1 LPPSRLAIRDGI
13 AVFPL
18 LVDLTDRLGIVVGG
32 GPVGRR
38 KARSLLDAGAIVRLI
53 CLEPAPQDFNSPRL
67 TWLREPYR
75 PDHLTGAAL
84 VFAAATP
91 ELNRQIAADARSRGI
106 WVNCAND
113 PPAGD
118 FIVPATL
125 RRGGFVVSVG
135 TGGAAPALARRV
147 RDRLEPQFDQSFA
160 DWVAL
165 LREMRAETQ
174 SAIADEKRRQG
185 MFDRWTEWP
194 WLERVRR
201 EGVEAVRAAMRAEL
215 RRSAGSLIE

>member
-1 LPPSRLAIRDGI
+1 MFS
-13 AVFPL
+13 L
-18 LVDLTDRLGIVVGG
+18 LLDLTDRVGVVVGG

-38 KARSLLDAGAIVRLI
+38 KARSLLDAGTLVRLI
-53 CLEPAPQDFNSPRL
+53 CLEPVPGDFSSPRL
-67 TWLREPYR
+67 TWIPEPYD
-75 PDHLTGAAL
+75 PAHLTGASL

-91 ELNRQIAADARSRGI
+91 QLNRQIVADARSRGI

-125 RRGGFVVSVG
+125 RRGGFVISVG

-147 RDRLEPQFDQSFA
+147 RDRLEPQFDDAFA
-160 DWVAL
+160 AWVSL

-174 SAIADEKRRQG
+174 SAISDEKRRQG

-194 WLERVRR
+194 WLERVRH
-201 EGVEAVRAAMRAEL
+201 EGVEAVRSAMRDEL
-215 RRSAGSLIE
+215 HRSANGLIE

>member
-1 LPPSRLAIRDGI
+1 MFSA
-13 AVFPL
+13 L
-18 LVDLTDRLGIVVGG
+18 LDLTDRLGVVVGG

-38 KARSLLDAGAIVRLI
+38 KARSLLDAGAHVRVI
-53 CLEPAPQDFNSPRL
+53 CLEPVPEDFTSPRL
-67 TWLREPYR
+67 TWVRERYKPE
-75 PDHLTGAAL
+75 HLDGAAL

-91 ELNRQIAADARSRGI
+91 ELNRQIAADARQRGI

-118 FIVPATL
+118 FVVPATL
-125 RRGGFVVSVG
+125 RRGGFIVSVA
-135 TGGAAPALARRV
+135 TNGAAPALARRV

-165 LREMRAETQ
+165 LREMRGETQ
-174 SAIADEKRRQG
+174 AAIADEKRRQG
-185 MFDRWTEWP
+185 MFDRWTEWH

-201 EGVEAVRAAMRAEL
+201 EGVETVRASMRDEL
-215 RRSAGSLIE
+215 RRSAGGLIE